1 MTAFLKA
8 ADLTQEQFLDLV
20 KNLQLD
26 TAADDCYVWLEAS
39 DGWALDQWNDGG
51 ELRWYEAG
59 HESIEKSTQ
68 DCLMRS
74 IAGRLFAPADDSC
87 TRSIVLADGFSGER

>member
-26 TAADDCYVWLEAS
+26 TASDDYYVWLEAS
-39 DGWALDQWNDGG
+39 DGWALD
-51 ELRWYEAG
+51 R
-59 HESIEKSTQ
+59 
-68 DCLMRS
+68 
-74 IAGRLFAPADDSC
+74 
-87 TRSIVLADGFSGER
+87 